1 MRIQIVT
8 PAPRA
13 SVRGNNITAE
23 NWSGI
28 LTRLGHSVKIS
39 TDGLLDP
46 SPTDC
51 LVALHARKS
60 GTAINDF
67 RTAFPGNP
75 IIVCLTGTDIHGDL
89 QRQSFSQTEDVES
102 NFRIATH
109 SLEVADRI
117 VVLEPRC
124 VHRLERRF
132 QSKCT
137 TIIQSATPHNVTKHS
152 VWSHQ
157 PTDQIILSVIGHMR
171 PVKDPFRAAIASRQ
185 LRGNSKIKIIQV
197 GEAMTDDATDFANS
211 ETQTNPRY
219 EWRGSVSNQ
228 SAKDL
233 LCQSHATIVSSH
245 YEGGSNV
252 ISDAVVNSIPILAS
266 RMDASIGLLGEDYA
280 GLFDIAN
287 TEQLLELMNQLEA
300 EPGFT
305 ETILRQLTTARPQ
318 FSPQNELASWE
329 KMLNHIGG

>member
-13 SVRGNNITAE
+13 SSRGNNITAE
-23 NWSGI
+23 NWGCI
-28 LTRLGHSVKIS
+28 LKRLGHSVIIS

-60 GTAINDF
+60 GTAINHF
-67 RTAFPGNP
+67 RTTFPRTP
-75 IIVCLTGTDIHGDL
+75 IIVCLTGTDVHGDL
-89 QRQSFSQTEDVES
+89 QRQSFSQTDDVES
-102 NFRIATH
+102 NYRIATH

-117 VVLEPRC
+117 IVLEPRC
-124 VHRLERRF
+124 IQRLAHRF

-137 TIIQSATPHNVTKHS
+137 TIIQSALPHVVTKHS
-152 VWSHQ
+152 AWSHQ
-157 PTDQIILSVIGHMR
+157 PAEQITLSVIGHMR
-171 PVKDPFRAAIASRQ
+171 PVKDPFRAAMASRQ
-185 LRGNSKIKIIQV
+185 LPKNSKIKIVQV
-197 GEAMTDDATDFANS
+197 GEALTSDSKDFANA
-211 ETQTNPRY
+211 EMQTNPRY

-245 YEGGSNV
+245 YEGGCNV

-266 RMDASIGLLGEDYA
+266 RMDASFGLLGEDYA
-280 GLFDIAN
+280 GLFDIAS
-287 TEQLLELMNQLEA
+287 TDQLLKLMIQLEA
-300 EPGFT
+300 KSDFT
-305 ETILRQLTTARPQ
+305 KTLLSQLETVRPK
-318 FSPQNELASWE
+318 FSPQNEFVAWE
-329 KMLNHIGG
+329 KMLNHLSG